1 MEPAIKILENGLAKL
16 WQQIQG
22 QKAKLEAE
30 LKAGKPISNTDEEWL
45 DGTGNLV
52 DEEQVLNILAHASDY
67 EQAFTSLNS
76 HDKTIVKKLENLAGN
91 GEPPS
96 NKRKHMVFPDWSKPH

>member
-1 MEPAIKILENGLAKL
+1 MEPAIEILENGLAKL
-16 WQQIQG
+16 QQQIQG
-22 QKAKLEAE
+22 RKAKLEAE
-30 LKAGKPISNTDEEWL
+30 LKAGKLISNTDKEWL

-52 DEEQVLNILAHASDY
+52 DEERVLNILAHASDY

-76 HDKTIVKKLENLAGN
+76 HDRTVVKKLENLARN

-96 NKRKHMVFPDWSKPH
+96 NKCKCMVFPD